1 MPIKGLTDRGV
12 AFPQIGNIRKGT
24 KKEPVIDKATGKPRL
39 DQYGNPVMMQGK
51 DLPYF
56 RVEFDE
62 REVKAIARF
71 NQLYPDGKPVAITV
85 LLPFDDI
92 ERVWNPWREA
102 YTAGALLHRCD
113 GEYINYAINPATGE
127 IVIKN
132 GLDANGN
139 PVKCDLK
146 DNPDKR
152 KRCKPTGRLSVII
165 PELERLAYLIVHT
178 TSIWDIAHI
187 SEQLAGAKEVN
198 GKHIAGIPF
207 ILRRKWYQIS
217 TPDDKNNGKRIR
229 RPKCL
234 IDIEPDPEWVSRK
247 LGAMKLASM
256 PQLAQIAAPVDA
268 GPSLAALSEYDDDE
282 DDEAIEEQV
291 IDGEVTEGTPA
302 PTAPSESPQPRKTY
316 RMAHPVFNGMTIDQ
330 WHERCA
336 QFAAKHDNWLKD
348 GKPDMNHIL
357 ASAGHA
363 GFDAIT
369 GSNIDEVFAEIVA
382 AHEQKAQA

>member
-12 AFPQIGNIRKGT
+12 SFPQIGNIRKGG

-56 RVEFDE
+56 RVEIDE
-62 REVKAIARF
+62 RETKAIARF

-85 LLPFDDI
+85 LFPFDDI

-102 YTAGALLHRCD
+102 YSAGSLLHRCD
-113 GEYINYAINPATGE
+113 GEFVNYAINPDTGE
-127 IVIKN
+127 VIVKN
-132 GLDANGN
+132 GLDANGQ
-139 PVKCDLK
+139 PVECNLK
-146 DNPDKR
+146 NNPDKR
-152 KRCKPTGRLSVII
+152 KRCKPTGRLHVII
-165 PELERLAYLIVHT
+165 PELERLAYLTVHT

-217 TPDDKNNGKRIR
+217 TPDDKNSGKRIR

-247 LGAMKLASM
+247 IGALKSAAM
-256 PQLAQIAAPVDA
+256 PPAQISAPLESA
-268 GPSLAALSEYDDDE
+268 GPSLESLKDYDEHDDD
-282 DDEAIEEQV
+282 DDQDDPV
-291 IDGEVTEGTPA
+291 IDGEIIE
-302 PTAPSESPQPRKTY
+302 PTAPKSNTAPQTEQWPKTY
-316 RMAHPVFNGMTIDQ
+316 DEFCTWMRDRGYNGKVTRQVFGM
-330 WHERCA
+330 EVRE
-336 QFAAKHDNWLKD
+336 WLKQN
-348 GKPDMNHIL
+348 PIESFETAAMN
-357 ASAGHA
+357 
-363 GFDAIT
+363 
-369 GSNIDEVFAEIVA
+369 V
-382 AHEQKAQA
+382 KAVMSDPAQ